1 MFDEIC
7 KILKENYGIEE
18 VTPETNFKKDL
29 GLNSFDLM
37 ELALIAEERFN
48 LEIDESKYR
57 GAETIKD
64 ICEYLEAEKVKA

>member
-1 MFDEIC
+1 MFEEIC

-37 ELALIAEERFN
+37 ELALRSEERFN

-57 GAETIKD
+57 GAVTIKD
-64 ICEYLEAEKVKA
+64 ICDYLEAEKVKA